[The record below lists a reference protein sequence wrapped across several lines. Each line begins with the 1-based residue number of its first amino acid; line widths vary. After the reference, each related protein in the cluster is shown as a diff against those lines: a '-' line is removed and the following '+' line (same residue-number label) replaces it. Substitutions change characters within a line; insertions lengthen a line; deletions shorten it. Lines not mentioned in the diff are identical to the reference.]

1 MDNAQ
6 RLKILTNLGKTVFSL
21 KNLQNLW
28 GSNIYTTKVIA
39 KRMVDKKLITRIDR
53 GYYALSEEFNIY
65 ELANIII
72 SPSYVSL
79 NSSLFYHGISFQVS
93 NIITSVSLLS
103 YQRKIRKMIF
113 KYYSMKDLLFFNLE
127 GISYKDNLAI
137 TRPERAI
144 LDCLYF
150 NLLPNIDNSDK
161 LNISYFKKISLFYPK
176 TTQEKLRKFLEKL

>member
-6 RLKILTNLGKTVFSL
+6 RLKILSNLGKTVFSL

-28 GSNIYTTKVIA
+28 GSNIHTTKVIA

-53 GYYALSEEFNIY
+53 GYYALDEEFNIY
-65 ELANIII
+65 ELANLIV

-103 YQRKIRKMIF
+103 YQRKMRKMTF
-113 KYYSMKDLLFFNLE
+113 KYYTMKDSLLFNLE

-137 TRPERAI
+137 ARPERAI

-161 LNISYFKKISLFYPK
+161 LNISYLKKFSLFYSN
-176 TTQEKLRKFLEKL
+176 TVQIKLKRSLKRL